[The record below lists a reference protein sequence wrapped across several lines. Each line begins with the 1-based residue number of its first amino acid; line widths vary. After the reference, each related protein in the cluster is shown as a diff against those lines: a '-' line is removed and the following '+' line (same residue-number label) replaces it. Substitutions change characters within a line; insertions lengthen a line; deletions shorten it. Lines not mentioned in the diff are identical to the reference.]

1 MLKYN
6 IVVSANNNNIIGIHN
21 NLFIECKDDLKR
33 FYKITTQEYPEGNKN
48 ICIMGYNTW
57 LSIPENVRPFKNRMN
72 IIVTKNHTIDEKE
85 NIKVFK
91 SLKEAFYWSV
101 LNQTGKIFVI
111 GGSSIFDQCFK
122 DYKNDLDC
130 IYLTHFENN
139 YNCTG
144 PEIKRLPSQ
153 ILEDTELIYK
163 SKDYVSECIISSN
176 DKETK
181 IIQNI
186 SIYQSKCFINHSE
199 LKYLALLNS
208 ILDKN
213 NRIKSRNGNVL
224 NSFGERLIFDLK
236 DGFPLL
242 TTKKIGNKTILREL
256 LWFIKGS
263 TNNKELQDK
272 KVHIWD
278 QNSSKEFL
286 KSRNLDYEE
295 GDLGP
300 IYGFQWRHFGAKYKD
315 CYTNYKGLGI
325 DQLQNIID
333 LIKNDPSS
341 RRIIMSAW
349 NPLDLDKMALP
360 PCHVLCQFYVD
371 TIQGKIDCQLYQRSG
386 DMFLGVPF
394 NIASYSFL
402 LCIICHLT
410 EYKPGKLIHILG
422 DSHIYEDH
430 INAVKQQIIR
440 VPIQYPTLDI
450 SYQLESID
458 NIQEEHFTLENYQ
471 SYPKLFAP
479 MIS

>member
-21 NLFIECKDDLKR
+21 DLLIECKDDLKR

-91 SLKEAFYWSV
+91 SLNEAFNWSV

-122 DYKNDLDC
+122 DYKNEFDC
-130 IYLTHFENN
+130 IYLTRFENN

-163 SKDYVSECIISSN
+163 SKDYISECIIYN
-176 DKETK
+176 DDKETK

-213 NRIKSRNGNVL
+213 NRIESRNGNVL
-224 NSFGERLIFDLK
+224 NSFGK
-236 DGFPLL
+236 STP
-242 TTKKIGNKTILREL
+242 KISSHKY
-256 LWFIKGS
+256 
-263 TNNKELQDK
+263 
-272 KVHIWD
+272 VV
-278 QNSSKEFL
+278 NSVP
-286 KSRNLDYEE
+286 KS
-295 GDLGP
+295 
-300 IYGFQWRHFGAKYKD
+300 
-315 CYTNYKGLGI
+315 
-325 DQLQNIID
+325 II
-333 LIKNDPSS
+333 S
-341 RRIIMSAW
+341 
-349 NPLDLDKMALP
+349 
-360 PCHVLCQFYVD
+360 C
-371 TIQGKIDCQLYQRSG
+371 
-386 DMFLGVPF
+386 
-394 NIASYSFL
+394 
-402 LCIICHLT
+402 
-410 EYKPGKLIHILG
+410 
-422 DSHIYEDH
+422 
-430 INAVKQQIIR
+430 
-440 VPIQYPTLDI
+440 
-450 SYQLESID
+450 
-458 NIQEEHFTLENYQ
+458 
-471 SYPKLFAP
+471 
-479 MIS
+479 